1 MRDSAD
7 MGVPAPVRGIARLL
21 IAALVALAALALAG
35 QALGAGRVVVLAD
48 GASGARVADRH
59 DLAPDHVYRRA
70 LSGFAADLTA
80 GQAAALRE
88 DPAVRAV
95 LPDGRVTL
103 AELDHPQVAGA
114 GVRRVGGDLSPSARI
129 NGADD
134 RVNADIAIIDSGVHP
149 GHRDLN
155 VVGGVDCAGAGSTGD
170 TEGHGTFVAGIAAGV
185 DDGLGIVG
193 TAPGARIWSA
203 RVADRRGA
211 INVSGILCALDWVMQ
226 HGDVIDVVNMSLAS
240 PGQDTENCG
249 RDALGLVQDAFHAA
263 VCAVV
268 ERGITVVVAAGNDG
282 APVEGTVPAA
292 YDEVITVS
300 AIADLDGLPGGLA
313 EPVCA
318 GTRLAVTDDALAP
331 FSHFGADVDLAAP
344 GVCIESSVPGGFRIA
359 DGTSAAAPFVAGAAA
374 LVRAGNPEATPA
386 EVKARL
392 LELANPAPIP
402 LDPDPFPEPLL
413 DLRAL

>member
-1 MRDSAD
+1 
-7 MGVPAPVRGIARLL
+7 MGVPAPVRGTARLL
-21 IAALVALAALALAG
+21 IAALAALAALALAG
-35 QALGAGRVVVLAD
+35 PAAGAVVVLAD
-48 GASGARVADRH
+48 GVPAARVAERH
-59 DLAPDHVYRRA
+59 DLAPDHVYREA

-80 GQAAALRE
+80 SEAAALRN
-88 DPAVRAV
+88 DPAVLAV
-95 LPDGRVTL
+95 LPDGRFTL
-103 AELDHPQVAGA
+103 TELDHPQVAGA
-114 GVRRVGGDLSPSARI
+114 GVRRIGGDLSPSARI

-155 VVGGVDCAGAGSTGD
+155 VVGGVDCAGAGTTGD

-185 DDGLGIVG
+185 DDGLGVVG

-211 INVSGILCALDWVMQ
+211 ITVSGVLCALDWVMQ

-240 PGQDTENCG
+240 SGQDTENCG
-249 RDALGLVQDAFHAA
+249 RDGLGLVQDALHAA

-268 ERGITVVVAAGNDG
+268 ERGITVVAAAGNDG
-282 APVEGTVPAA
+282 VPVEGTVPAA

-331 FSHFGADVDLAAP
+331 FSNFGADVDLAAP
-344 GVCIESSVPGGFRIA
+344 GVCIESSVPGGYRIA

-374 LVRAGNPEATPA
+374 LVRAGSPEATPA

-392 LELANPAPIP
+392 LELADKRPLA

-413 DLRAL
+413 DIRAL